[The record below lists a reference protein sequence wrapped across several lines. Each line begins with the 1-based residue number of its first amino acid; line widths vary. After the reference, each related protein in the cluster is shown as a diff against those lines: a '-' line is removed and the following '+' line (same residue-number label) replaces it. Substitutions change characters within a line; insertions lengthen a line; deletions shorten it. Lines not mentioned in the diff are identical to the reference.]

1 MTHVLCAVLTASF
14 ELSYYLFQQL
24 YDVGSILTP
33 VNRWDNW
40 SREKFNNFPKV
51 VPLLNVR
58 AGFETSQSGF
68 IMFRINVSQILK

>member
-33 VNRWDNW
+33 VNR
-40 SREKFNNFPKV
+40 
-51 VPLLNVR
+51 
-58 AGFETSQSGF
+58 
-68 IMFRINVSQILK
+68 